1 MADENGSS
9 QQQGQPPG
17 QYVTIDQ
24 VVAWNLAWYRNQA
37 GLTQQEL
44 ADLVGTSKGAI
55 SEMER
60 SWNGKRPRE
69 FKAQFLAS
77 AATKLG
83 IPLMAFYLPP
93 FDEEDDDEKQDDRF
107 WFTATDGQCGEP
119 LGMRDLLILAMPDN
133 DERTDLMDDYR
144 YRLRLQV
151 DRLLDAGWARDVAR
165 WQRMREDRAT
175 LARRAARLRFTE
187 TKLRE
192 TMADVTAMAEAIEA
206 SLAENEEVT
215 A

>member
-1 MADENGSS
+1 MADENGST

-44 ADLVGTSKGAI
+44 AELVGTSKGAI

-77 AATKLG
+77 AAAKLG
-83 IPLMAFYLPP
+83 IPLMALYLPP
-93 FDEEDDDEKQDDRF
+93 FDEDDEDEAKDSRY
-107 WFTATDGQCGEP
+107 WFTASDGQCGDP
-119 LGMRDLLILAMPDN
+119 LGMKDLLILTMPDN
-133 DERTDLMDDYR
+133 DDRTAVMDAYR

-151 DRLLDAGWARDVAR
+151 DRLLDSGWAEDVAR
-165 WQRMREDRAT
+165 WQQVREDRAT

-187 TKLRE
+187 ETLRSA
-192 TMADVTAMAEAIEA
+192 MADAAAQAAAIEA
-206 SLAENEEVT
+206 VLAEDEEQT